1 MVMLEFCTLKPSCE
15 CYDQDNYDIID
26 DSKRWGHL
34 EIQERLQMIRQSY
47 NPKVEEVVA
56 VMLEY

>member
-26 DSKRWGHL
+26 DSKR
-34 EIQERLQMIRQSY
+34 
-47 NPKVEEVVA
+47 
-56 VMLEY
+56 